1 MRRKKSC
8 NKFIHIFM
16 TVLILV
22 NTLTSLT
29 AFAES
34 NDQPFLKLEKISK
47 GKTDDQL
54 DLQVMTRSGQENEK
68 VQVSQPVIQQAVLEQ
83 EDQLIPLTVEN
94 KQSIIV
100 PTQSTGSGVIHLTL
114 KDTNDLSSVDISV
127 QDQKLTY
134 IFEQTSMS
142 QTEESSEETTENSE
156 AISEES
162 TTEIDSSKQESER
175 SEAQETL
182 QSTETSTA
190 DTKEKTIKADGPTD
204 IRDYFPNGNGTI
216 LTESKLVYL
225 DENGDVVEPPVTA
238 NTTVRIFYSWSIPE
252 DVRQQIE
259 PGDYFDFKLPD
270 ELKPKQ
276 AQSGELKNSDG
287 EVYAK
292 YTIDVDGNIRF
303 EFTDEVKNQS
313 DINGSFFFDTEF
325 KKEHID
331 GPGDI
336 TIHYPVE
343 DDLPLSILRFV
354 PIPTNLLIK
363 KGILTVRQIQALLF
377 GLLILTRE

>member
-313 DINGSFFFDTEF
+313 DINW
-325 KKEHID
+325 K
-331 GPGDI
+331 
-336 TIHYPVE
+336 
-343 DDLPLSILRFV
+343 
-354 PIPTNLLIK
+354 
-363 KGILTVRQIQALLF
+363 LLF
-377 GLLILTRE
+377 